1 MTGELEAI
9 VRKVFDAVDRKDI
22 DALHQ
27 VSDDDIQGVDE
38 VSRKWL
44 RGRDAAD
51 RHWRQGLMAV
61 DGIRTELGD
70 FSEATFGEIGVVT
83 YWMEQ
88 DYTLEG
94 TLSTFQ
100 GLQPPSFVVGATNG
114 RRCCSSTPCCR
125 RRRALSRRECGR
137 SSGVHQRP
145 VLDCWCCGHLA
156 GRGALAHRLEAEPS
170 GA

>member
-1 MTGELEAI
+1 MGGAMTGELEAI

-94 TLSTFQ
+94 NAEHVS
-100 GLQPPSFVVGATNG
+100 GPATAVF
-114 RRCCSSTPCCR
+114 R
-125 RRRALSRRECGR
+125 RRGDEWKAVLLFHSVLS
-137 SSGVHQRP
+137 
-145 VLDCWCCGHLA
+145 
-156 GRGALAHRLEAEPS
+156 AEES
-170 GA
+170 AQ